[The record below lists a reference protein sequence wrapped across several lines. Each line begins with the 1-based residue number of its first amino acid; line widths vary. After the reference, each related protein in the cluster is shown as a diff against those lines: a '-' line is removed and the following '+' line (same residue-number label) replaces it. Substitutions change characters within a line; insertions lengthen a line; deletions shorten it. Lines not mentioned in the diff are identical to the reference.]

1 MNPDENKFEPISPK
15 SLDESSS
22 LKKTSKPIKNKE
34 TKDKAANGS
43 YIEGEAKVLDLSTG
57 NNKEKISLETK
68 HNEKFALHISVF

>member
-43 YIEGEAKVLDLSTG
+43 HVEGKSDLSTG
-57 NNKEKISLETK
+57 NNQEKNSLETK